1 MALEQRVRW
10 ISWVFFVLMWIPLG
24 VVVYSAVT
32 ESEEPPF
39 LAIAALFLFVILF
52 AVFQAGSFGI
62 GWLEKEKIRKKGIP
76 AKATVLTLSDTGTMV
91 NNQPLMKIGL
101 EVQPPYNSRFTATVE
116 YIVPYSFLPQVQPGN
131 TLQVFYL
138 EDTKDVAIADL

>member
-1 MALEQRVRW
+1 MVWEQRVRRTSW
-10 ISWVFFVLMWIPLG
+10 IFFILMWIPLAG
-24 VVVYSAVT
+24 VVWSAIT
-32 ESEEPPF
+32 GSEEPPF
-39 LAIAALFLFVILF
+39 PAIAALFLSVILF

-76 AKATVLTLSDTGTMV
+76 AKATVLTVSDTGTMV
-91 NNQPLMKIGL
+91 NNQPLLRIGL
-101 EVQPPYNSRFTATVE
+101 EVQPPYDSRFVATVE

-131 TLQVFYL
+131 TLQVFYR

>member
-1 MALEQRVRW
+1 MVWEKRMRL
-10 ISWVFFVLMWIPLG
+10 ISWAFFILMWVPLA
-24 VVVYSAVT
+24 VVVYSAAT

-39 LAIAALFLFVILF
+39 LALAALFLFVILF
-52 AVFQAGSFGI
+52 AVFQVGSFGI

-76 AKATVLTLSDTGTMV
+76 AKATIISLADTGTMV
-91 NNQPLMKIGL
+91 NDQPLMKIEL
-101 EVQPPYNSRFTATVE
+101 EVQPPYDSRFVATVE

>member
-1 MALEQRVRW
+1 MVWEERLRR
-10 ISWVFFVLMWIPLG
+10 ISWVFFLLMWIPLG

-32 ESEEPPF
+32 EAEDPPVEA
-39 LAIAALFLFVILF
+39 LAAVFLFVILF
-52 AVFQAGSFGI
+52 AVLQIGSFGI

-76 AKATVLTLSDTGTMV
+76 AKATILSVTDTGTMV
-91 NNQPLMKIGL
+91 NNQPLLKIGL
-101 EVQPPYNSRFTATVE
+101 EVQPPYDSRFVATVE

-138 EDTKDVAIADL
+138 EDTKEVAIADL

>member
-1 MALEQRVRW
+1 MVWEERLRR
-10 ISWVFFVLMWIPLG
+10 ISWVFFIVMWIPLG

-32 ESEEPPF
+32 EAEDPPVEA
-39 LAIAALFLFVILF
+39 LAAVFLFVILF
-52 AVFQAGSFGI
+52 AVLQIGSLGI

-76 AKATVLTLSDTGTMV
+76 AKATILSVSETGTMV
-91 NNQPLMKIGL
+91 NNQPLLKIGL
-101 EVQPPYNSRFTATVE
+101 EVQPPYDSRFVATVE

-138 EDTKDVAIADL
+138 EDTKEVAIADL